1 MSVFIHIQKRGEEE
15 KVVEFP
21 SNATIEFVENK
32 MRSTYGVSNGTLSSV
47 ADRIV
52 VVMSLL
58 PDSHYHFRDFSE
70 MIAHPGIT
78 VASSMFLLISLS
90 LSLFPQSFYFCRYI
104 PNEDHQWS
112 LPETSF
118 FQVSRRSRE
127 CHRKGMACS

>member
-90 LSLFPQSFYFCRYI
+90 PSLSLEITWP
-104 PNEDHQWS
+104 P
-112 LPETSF
+112 P
-118 FQVSRRSRE
+118 
-127 CHRKGMACS
+127 RKWHPP